1 MQITIEVKWSEE
13 DKAFVAIADKLPG
26 LSAFGDTK
34 EKALLEFFLVG
45 QGYVEYMI
53 DEKEVL

>member
-1 MQITIEVKWSEE
+1 MLPDIWS
-13 DKAFVAIADKLPG
+13 DKDNAYIATSPHKLYG
-26 LSAFGDTK
+26 LSAFGSTK

-45 QGYVEYMI
+45 RGYVEYMI